1 MWILPRQLHTSA
13 FVPDTEALISDST
26 EQSQICAQSLLARS
40 KPSPARTWSQ
50 RWKRDSWT
58 AHLSGRIL
66 KPSHGQTFVTAWT
79 SSLAA
84 TRASPSAQPASDSEP
99 KTHDTS
105 GLTYQPEL
113 LQCDQV
119 PAFLKTSTDISRWGF
134 PTCCK
139 TWSDWVTER
148 RGAWR
153 QRVNAARLTRGSGSS
168 SWPTVTANEDSYR
181 IGGESQ
187 QSKCLSAMARRGEMT
202 WTTPT
207 PWQQEESLDSW
218 ATRKAK
224 NKAKGYNGNGQGT
237 PLDMQVKILG
247 QAAPASS
254 NTLGSRQGL
263 WLTPRA
269 NEPDSDPN
277 FAARNADRGA
287 HCHGTLSSQAKGE
300 QWATPSTA
308 DTNRMWKPET
318 LERRK
323 AEGKAAQM
331 GLNYQAVKLWP
342 TITAHTPDMES
353 NGPNGHSGTYLAG
366 AVKSWMTPRACE
378 AQNPPMGVDKRHHGL
393 THQVT
398 KQWATPRSGKTT
410 DENPETWA
418 LRQAKGDVATMPLTA
433 QVKQWATPRNCG
445 GPDYAKTQRPTSM
458 SNSLSLPTQVAGKL
472 NPRWVETLM
481 GLPIGWTMP
490 SCIRPVTIA
499 QTSCDS
505 SGMALCQPSQS
516 ERSDFLLA
524 SWPSPRAGESQQTD
538 ELSRLWVECG
548 YKQPKTRR
556 GKPRA
561 NNSTYDVTLETAVR
575 GVAKAETNP

>member
-1 MWILPRQLHTSA
+1 MWILTPSITSA
-13 FVPDTEALISDST
+13 FAAATGAST
-26 EQSQICAQSLLARS
+26 SASNEQLASAFARSLLSRS
-40 KPSPARTWSQ
+40 KPSPQRTWLQ
-50 RWKRDSWT
+50 RLKRDSWT
-58 AHLSGRIL
+58 THLSGAISSDSL
-66 KPSHGQTFVTAWT
+66 GESFTDWWT

-84 TRASPSAQPASDSEP
+84 TRANHSAQPASDSAP

-119 PAFLKTSTDISRWGF
+119 SVSLKTSRDISALGY
-134 PTCCK
+134 PTLSK
-139 TWSDWVTER
+139 TWTDWVTER

-153 QRVNAARLTRGSGSS
+153 ARVNAARLTRGSGSL
-168 SWPTVTANEDSYR
+168 SWR
-181 IGGESQ
+181 
-187 QSKCLSAMARRGEMT
+187 
-202 WTTPT
+202 TPT
-207 PWQQEESLDSW
+207 EAETHNQDYSSQTYLQNQVNWPSPVASEVRQGFQDRSKGMKGSQESL
-218 ATRKAK
+218 TTVVIKH
-224 NKAKGYNGNGQGT
+224 
-237 PLDMQVKILG
+237 G

-263 WLTPRA
+263 LVDWRTPQAQEAGAKVETLFTKDGTPAMPGQRAYRKTPSGKLVLQSQTINQQVEMVQRHKLWPTARSLDGSVNESLETWTARHHRKEAEGINLHRPLPIAVMQEQAKTQDFPTPRTCDWKSS
-269 NEPDSDPN
+269 P
-277 FAARNADRGA
+277 NADSNIKRMEVGQATLAEFVHAKHKKGDLWSTPRTGA
-287 HCHGTLSSQAKGE
+287 TESSRPNNKGGIPLADQAKRQE
-300 QWATPSTA
+300 QWATP
-308 DTNRMWKPET
+308 
-318 LERRK
+318 
-323 AEGKAAQM
+323 
-331 GLNYQAVKLWP
+331 QAKDHKSGHRDP
-342 TITAHTPDMES
+342 TIVQYKQLNVE
-353 NGPNGHSGTYLAG
+353 
-366 AVKSWMTPRACE
+366 VE
-378 AQNPPMGVDKRHHGL
+378 AK
-393 THQVT
+393 
-398 KQWATPRSGKTT
+398 AT
-410 DENPETWA
+410 
-418 LRQAKGDVATMPLTA
+418 
-433 QVKQWATPRNCG
+433 
-445 GPDYAKTQRPTSM
+445 
-458 SNSLSLPTQVAGKL
+458 GKL